1 MARQPTVTEPEPG
14 PIERLRGAKAF
25 VIDLDGTLV
34 LGDRHNRGL
43 SPLPGAVELVAHLGG
58 KGVPFAMFTNGTAR
72 SPRSYAAILRELG
85 FDLPD
90 TSMLTPAQ
98 VAVEICLR
106 RGHARVMVLGGDGLA
121 EPLREAG
128 IEVVPAAGRQL
139 VDAVVVGWF
148 RDFGFE
154 HLEAACHAVW
164 GGARLYSASQSQFF
178 ATAEG
183 KVLGTS
189 RAICAV
195 ITDATGSR
203 PVVVGKPSL
212 DALRTAARR
221 LGVRPRE
228 LVVVGDDPELE
239 GPMAR
244 RGGALAVAV
253 TTGIGDAGSFAELN
267 ESRRAHLV
275 LEGVDELLELYRSGG
290 AGPTAAG
297 S

>member
-1 MARQPTVTEPEPG
+1 MTEPEPG
-14 PIERLRGAKAF
+14 PIERLRGARAF
-25 VIDLDGTLV
+25 VLDLDGTLV

-43 SPLPGAVELVAHLGG
+43 SPLPGALEFVAHLVD
-58 KGVPFAMFTNGTAR
+58 KGVPFAVLTNGTAR
-72 SPRSYAAILRELG
+72 SPRSYAAMLRELG

-90 TSMLTPAQ
+90 SAMLTPAQ
-98 VAVEICLR
+98 VAVEMCRR
-106 RGHARVMVLGGDGLA
+106 RGHVRVMVLGGDGLA
-121 EPLREAG
+121 DPLREAG
-128 IEVVPAAGRQL
+128 IDVVPPAGREI

-154 HLEAACHAVW
+154 NLEAACHAVW

-183 KVLGTS
+183 KTLGTS

-195 ITDATGSR
+195 ISDATGRR

-221 LGVRPRE
+221 LKLRARE

-239 GPMAR
+239 VPMAR
-244 RGGALAVAV
+244 RGGALAVGV
-253 TTGIGDAGSFAELN
+253 TTGIGDVDTFAELSP
-267 ESRRAHLV
+267 SRRPHLV
-275 LEGVDELLELYRSGG
+275 LGGVDELFELYRSNRE
-290 AGPTAAG
+290 GPIEAG

>member
-1 MARQPTVTEPEPG
+1 MTEQELESL
-14 PIERLRGAKAF
+14 ERLRGAEAF
-25 VIDLDGTLV
+25 VLDLDGTLV

-43 SPLPGAVELVAHLGG
+43 APLPGALEFVAHLEA
-58 KGVPFAMFTNGTAR
+58 KGVPFAAFTNGTAR
-72 SPRSYAAILRELG
+72 SPHSYAAMLRELG
-85 FDLPD
+85 FELPD
-90 TSMLTPAQ
+90 SAMLTPAQ

-106 RGHARVMVLGGDGLA
+106 RGHLRVMVLGGEGIA
-121 EPLREAG
+121 GPLREAG
-128 IEVVPAAGRQL
+128 IEVVPPTGREI

-154 HLEAACHAVW
+154 HLEAACGAVW
-164 GGARLYSASQSQFF
+164 DGARLYSASQSQFF

-183 KVLGTS
+183 KALGTS

-195 ITDATGSR
+195 ITDATRRR

-221 LGVRPRE
+221 LGVRAQQ

-239 GPMAR
+239 VPMAR
-244 RGGALAVAV
+244 RGGAFAVAV
-253 TTGIGDAGSFAELN
+253 TSGIGDAHMFAELDP
-267 ESRRAHLV
+267 RRRPHLV
-275 LEGVDELLELYRSGG
+275 LAGVAELLELYRSNSPGS
-290 AGPTAAG
+290 AAAG